1 MITRLLIL
9 QTQIIIIK
17 PSRHDNEAVN
27 ITNTYNNN
35 KAFQDI

>member
-9 QTQIIIIK
+9 QTQIIITK

-27 ITNTYNNN
+27 ITNTDNNN
-35 KAFQDI
+35 KALKT